1 MKNVVLI
8 CLFGLC
14 ANLSYGQYSLSFCED
29 VNNSGKPVSPSNS
42 FLVNKTGSAL
52 KVLLKSDSQ
61 LNTSNMDF
69 KIYYINDNG
78 KEEEVTRLSA
88 PVQSNWD
95 YVWKELVF
103 FDPGNYRVKVYNSDG
118 NYLTSANLNVRQ

>member
-61 LNTSNMDF
+61 LIMAKKRKLPGFQRRCSQTGTMF
-69 KIYYINDNG
+69 G
-78 KEEEVTRLSA
+78 KSWYF
-88 PVQSNWD
+88 SI
-95 YVWKELVF
+95 LVI
-103 FDPGNYRVKVYNSDG
+103 
-118 NYLTSANLNVRQ
+118 TA